1 MGDFEKVTPEYLIMF
16 LNNAQNFTEGIA
28 NTLAIRKLGVVHIL
42 I

>member
-28 NTLAIRKLGVVHIL
+28 KNLAIRKIGVLHIL